1 MEETADGDARQRRGG
16 RGRGEREGKSARPQG
31 HEAITKLQKLTI
43 KPGRHTGAT
52 IKLAGRPAN
61 RRIFLAFTTN
71 HAPRNAVRSAARSPG
86 AGAGGFSRG
95 KKIARRF
102 CSAIRN
108 AAVKR
113 LFLPPPL
120 SLSLS
125 LSASRAS
132 SRSSPLPPPPSENPL
147 ALRKYESVSWNDEGT
162 RSKSRFLR
170 CCSAIGRLQ
179 RSQDGRAKSQSRVLP
194 AIALAIPLV
203 AISYIY
209 IICAY
214 KMCACV
220 CVCIRMYVGN

>member
-1 MEETADGDARQRRGG
+1 VREDDGRNGGRRCAAAAGGGGEG

-102 CSAIRN
+102 CNAIRN

-113 LFLPPPL
+113 LSLPPL
-120 SLSLS
+120 SLSLRPA
-125 LSASRAS
+125 LLPV
-132 SRSSPLPPPPSENPL
+132 PLHPPPSENPL

-162 RSKSRFLR
+162 RSKSCLLR

-209 IICAY
+209 IY
-214 KMCACV
+214 NMC
-220 CVCIRMYVGN
+220 M